1 MSKVIVTMFAKK
13 KKKPQISTPTNFEHR
28 VHTGFDKREGKFV
41 GLPLQWASIVGNNQ
55 ILKSTNRPLPLV
67 DPSEITPTEILDLKT
82 IVRGHN
88 DPRTG
93 KPIEEKPSHN
103 NLPKMS
109 SVARSNSLRSSSPP
123 RLRREYRN
131 NSNLPPSVPE
141 GQEMLTNPTP
151 TQMYPAYNK
160 NHGYTDKMRQTN
172 GTTPNMGPI
181 PNSGHNN
188 MIPNLQNLSPNMQS
202 SPNLPHMNANPN
214 LSINFQNISPIQSPP
229 SNPNIPQMQEYDHQR
244 MNPGMNMPP
253 TAQYNGNVQPSKLLD
268 PSRDRPVTRNMM
280 MHNNQPKVS
289 PVSSIASQRP
299 LSQLSSHNITKPTQ
313 NYGPPENSSFPG
325 HFQKP
330 IESSQSMHNLSSK
343 TGTMP
348 NMPGASNSTP
358 DQNQNMKTAMSS
370 GNLATGTGAAANNT
384 GKQNAEQR
392 LTHEQFR
399 AALQM
404 VVCISNHLFIQFE

>member
-1 MSKVIVTMFAKK
+1 MFAKK

-88 DPRTG
+88 DAKINKSIMG
-93 KPIEEKPSHN
+93 EKPMES

-123 RLRREYRN
+123 RLRRDYRN
-131 NSNLPPSVPE
+131 NTNLPPSVPE
-141 GQEMLTNPTP
+141 GQEMVTNPTP
-151 TQMYPAYNK
+151 TQMYSNYNK
-160 NHGYTDKMRQTN
+160 PHGYADKMRQN
-172 GTTPNMGPI
+172 SSSVGPM
-181 PNSGHNN
+181 PNSGHS
-188 MIPNLQNLSPNMQS
+188 MIPNLQNLNPNMQS
-202 SPNLPHMNANPN
+202 SPNLPHMSTNAQN
-214 LSINFQNISPIQSPP
+214 LSMNFQNLSPIPSMQSPT
-229 SNPNIPQMQEYDHQR
+229 SNTNIPQVQDYDFQR
-244 MNPGMNMPP
+244 MNPSIPMPS
-253 TAQYNGNVQPSKLLD
+253 TAAQYNGNMQPKMD
-268 PSRDRPVTRNMM
+268 PVRAMAQQQQNMM
-280 MHNNQPKVS
+280 LHNQQAKVS
-289 PVSSIASQRP
+289 PVGSIASQRP
-299 LSQLSSHNITKPTQ
+299 LSQLSSHNVTKHAQ
-313 NYGPPENSSFPG
+313 NYPPMENPNFHT

-330 IESSQSMHNLSSK
+330 IESSQSMHNLSKAGGLSSM
-343 TGTMP
+343 TGVSSARDP
-348 NMPGASNSTP
+348 
-358 DQNQNMKTAMSS
+358 NQNMKSAMSS
-370 GNLATGTGAAANNT
+370 GNLAVAASSAAANNS

-404 VVCISNHLFIQFE
+404 VVRNHSYAFA